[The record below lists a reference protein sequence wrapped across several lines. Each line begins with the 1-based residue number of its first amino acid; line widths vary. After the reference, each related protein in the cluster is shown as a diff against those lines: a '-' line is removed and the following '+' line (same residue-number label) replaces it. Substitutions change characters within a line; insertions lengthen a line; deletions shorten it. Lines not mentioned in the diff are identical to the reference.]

1 MVVITL
7 TNGYFI
13 EKEGIDHVL
22 KQNYMAKGK
31 DKQEHEAV
39 RNIGYFSNTEQ
50 AIRRYLEEMQTTELD
65 GLLINMKEYV
75 NAIQVA
81 NDGAV
86 KQILSQIGE

>member
-75 NAIQVA
+75 NAIQVV

>member
-13 EKEGIDHVL
+13 EKEGMDNVL

-65 GLLINMKEYV
+65 GLSMSMKEYV
-75 NAIQVA
+75 NEIHVA

-86 KQILSQIGE
+86 KQILEQIGE

>member
-1 MVVITL
+1 MVGIIL

-13 EKEGIDHVL
+13 EKEGRDHVL

-31 DKQEHEAV
+31 NKQEHEAV
-39 RNIGYFSNTEQ
+39 RNVGYFSSTEN
-50 AIRRYLEEMQTTELD
+50 AIRCYLEEMQTTELD
-65 GLLINMKEYV
+65 GLQMSMKEYA

-86 KQILSQIGE
+86 KQILEQIGE